1 LFRDDFKL
9 SHGRAA
15 MHAATVELLV
25 QKAHLDPDTALAIAT
40 AIDMA
45 LQNAQL
51 VTVNVLDARFASWE
65 AKTDARFTA
74 FEARI
79 DARFAAAEAKTDARF
94 VAWEAKIDARF
105 AAWEAK
111 IDARFIA
118 SEARIDARFA
128 AAEAK
133 TDARFTASEAKMTAA
148 LEKTKA
154 ELVRWVF
161 LVMLGN
167 VALSVAANAVVNALQ
182 HLR

>member
-1 LFRDDFKL
+1 
-9 SHGRAA
+9 

-51 VTVNVLDARFASWE
+51 VTVAVLDARFA
-65 AKTDARFTA
+65 T
-74 FEARI
+74 
-79 DARFAAAEAKTDARF
+79 
-94 VAWEAKIDARF
+94 WEAKIDARF
-105 AAWEAK
+105 AAAESK
-111 IDARFIA
+111 T
-118 SEARIDARFA
+118 DARFA
-128 AAEAK
+128 AV
-133 TDARFTASEAKMTAA
+133 DARFVALEAKIDVRFAASEAKMSAA

-167 VALSVAANAVVNALQ
+167 VALSVAANAVVNAFQ

>member
-1 LFRDDFKL
+1 
-9 SHGRAA
+9 

-51 VTVNVLDARFASWE
+51 VTVAVLDARFAAFE
-65 AKTDARFTA
+65 AKIDARFAA
-74 FEARI
+74 FEAKI
-79 DARFAAAEAKTDARF
+79 DARFAAAEAKTDVRFAAIDARF
-94 VAWEAKIDARF
+94 VAL
-105 AAWEAK
+105 
-111 IDARFIA
+111 
-118 SEARIDARFA
+118 
-128 AAEAK
+128 
-133 TDARFTASEAKMTAA
+133 EAKMNAA

-167 VALSVAANAVVNALQ
+167 VALSVAANAVVNAFQ

>member
-1 LFRDDFKL
+1 
-9 SHGRAA
+9 
-15 MHAATVELLV
+15 MHAATVELLL
-25 QKAHLDPDTALAIAT
+25 QKAHFDPDTALAIAT

-51 VTVNVLDARFASWE
+51 VTVAVLDARFA
-65 AKTDARFTA
+65 A
-74 FEARI
+74 FEAKI

-94 VAWEAKIDARF
+94 AAIDARF
-105 AAWEAK
+105 VAL
-111 IDARFIA
+111 
-118 SEARIDARFA
+118 
-128 AAEAK
+128 
-133 TDARFTASEAKMTAA
+133 EAKMNAA

-167 VALSVAANAVVNALQ
+167 VALSLAANALVNAFQ

>member
-1 LFRDDFKL
+1 
-9 SHGRAA
+9 

-51 VTVNVLDARFASWE
+51 VTVAVLDARFAASE
-65 AKTDARFTA
+65 AKMDARFAAADAKTDARFAA

-94 VAWEAKIDARF
+94 VALEAKLDVRFAAVDARF
-105 AAWEAK
+105 VAL
-111 IDARFIA
+111 
-118 SEARIDARFA
+118 EAR
-128 AAEAK
+128 
-133 TDARFTASEAKMTAA
+133 MNAA
-148 LEKTKA
+148 LQKTKA

-182 HLR
+182 NLR

>member
-1 LFRDDFKL
+1 
-9 SHGRAA
+9 

-45 LQNAQL
+45 LHNAQL
-51 VTVNVLDARFASWE
+51 VTVAVMDARFLAFE
-65 AKTDARFTA
+65 AKMDARFLAFEAKVDARFTA
-74 FEARI
+74 
-79 DARFAAAEAKTDARF
+79 AEAK
-94 VAWEAKIDARF
+94 WNG
-105 AAWEAK
+105 
-111 IDARFIA
+111 
-118 SEARIDARFA
+118 
-128 AAEAK
+128 
-133 TDARFTASEAKMTAA
+133 A

-167 VALSVAANAVVNALQ
+167 VALTLAANAVLNTLQ

>member
-1 LFRDDFKL
+1 
-9 SHGRAA
+9 

-45 LQNAQL
+45 LHNAQL
-51 VTVNVLDARFASWE
+51 VTVAVLDARFAASE
-65 AKTDARFTA
+65 AKMDARFAA

-79 DARFAAAEAKTDARF
+79 DVRFAAAESKTDARF
-94 VAWEAKIDARF
+94 AAVDARF
-105 AAWEAK
+105 VAL
-111 IDARFIA
+111 
-118 SEARIDARFA
+118 EARIDGRFA
-128 AAEAK
+128 AS
-133 TDARFTASEAKMTAA
+133 DAKMNAA
-148 LEKTKA
+148 LQKTKA

>member
-1 LFRDDFKL
+1 
-9 SHGRAA
+9 

-51 VTVNVLDARFASWE
+51 VTVAVLN
-65 AKTDARFTA
+65 
-74 FEARI
+74 
-79 DARFAAAEAKTDARF
+79 ARFAAF
-94 VAWEAKIDARF
+94 EAKIDARF
-105 AAWEAK
+105 AA
-111 IDARFIA
+111 IDARFVA
-118 SEARIDARFA
+118 L
-128 AAEAK
+128 
-133 TDARFTASEAKMTAA
+133 EAKMNAA

-167 VALSVAANAVVNALQ
+167 VALSVAANAVVNAFQ

>member
-1 LFRDDFKL
+1 
-9 SHGRAA
+9 

-51 VTVNVLDARFASWE
+51 VTVAILDARFA
-65 AKTDARFTA
+65 A
-74 FEARI
+74 FEAKV
-79 DARFAAAEAKTDARF
+79 DVRFAAS
-94 VAWEAKIDARF
+94 EAKIDARF
-105 AAWEAK
+105 AAAG
-111 IDARFIA
+111 
-118 SEARIDARFA
+118 
-128 AAEAK
+128 AK
-133 TDARFTASEAKMTAA
+133 TDARLAAIDARFVALEAKMNAA

-167 VALSVAANAVVNALQ
+167 VALSVAANAVVNAFQ

>member
-1 LFRDDFKL
+1 
-9 SHGRAA
+9 

-51 VTVNVLDARFASWE
+51 ITVAVLDARFLTFE
-65 AKTDARFTA
+65 AKM
-74 FEARI
+74 
-79 DARFAAAEAKTDARF
+79 DARFAA
-94 VAWEAKIDARF
+94 
-105 AAWEAK
+105 
-111 IDARFIA
+111 
-118 SEARIDARFA
+118 SEG
-128 AAEAK
+128 K
-133 TDARFTASEAKMTAA
+133 WNAA

-167 VALSVAANAVVNALQ
+167 VALSLAANAMLNALQ

>member
-1 LFRDDFKL
+1 
-9 SHGRAA
+9 

-51 VTVNVLDARFASWE
+51 VTVAILDARFAAWD
-65 AKTDARFTA
+65 AK
-74 FEARI
+74 I
-79 DARFAAAEAKTDARF
+79 DARFAVAEAKTDARF
-94 VAWEAKIDARF
+94 A
-105 AAWEAK
+105 
-111 IDARFIA
+111 
-118 SEARIDARFA
+118 
-128 AAEAK
+128 
-133 TDARFTASEAKMTAA
+133 ASEAKMDAA
-148 LEKTKA
+148 LQKTKA

>member
-1 LFRDDFKL
+1 
-9 SHGRAA
+9 

-51 VTVNVLDARFASWE
+51 VTVAVLDARFA
-65 AKTDARFTA
+65 A
-74 FEARI
+74 FEAKVE
-79 DARFAAAEAKTDARF
+79 ARFAAS
-94 VAWEAKIDARF
+94 EAKIDARF
-105 AAWEAK
+105 AAAG
-111 IDARFIA
+111 
-118 SEARIDARFA
+118 
-128 AAEAK
+128 AK
-133 TDARFTASEAKMTAA
+133 TDARLAAIDARFVALEAKMNAA

-167 VALSVAANAVVNALQ
+167 VALSVAANAVVNAFQ

>member
-1 LFRDDFKL
+1 
-9 SHGRAA
+9 

-51 VTVNVLDARFASWE
+51 VTVAILDARFA
-65 AKTDARFTA
+65 A
-74 FEARI
+74 FEAKVE
-79 DARFAAAEAKTDARF
+79 ARFAAS
-94 VAWEAKIDARF
+94 EAKIDARF
-105 AAWEAK
+105 AAAG
-111 IDARFIA
+111 
-118 SEARIDARFA
+118 
-128 AAEAK
+128 AK
-133 TDARFTASEAKMTAA
+133 TDARLAAIDARFVALEAKMNAA

-167 VALSVAANAVVNALQ
+167 VALSVAANAVVNAFQ

>member
-1 LFRDDFKL
+1 
-9 SHGRAA
+9 

-51 VTVNVLDARFASWE
+51 VTVAVLDARFA
-65 AKTDARFTA
+65 A
-74 FEARI
+74 F
-79 DARFAAAEAKTDARF
+79 
-94 VAWEAKIDARF
+94 EAKIDARF
-105 AAWEAK
+105 AAFEANIDARFAASEAK
-111 IDARFIA
+111 IDARFA
-118 SEARIDARFA
+118 AVDSRFSALEAKMDARFV
-128 AAEAK
+128 
-133 TDARFTASEAKMTAA
+133 ASEAKWEAA

-167 VALSVAANAVVNALQ
+167 VALSVAANALLNAFQ
-182 HLR
+182 HLH

>member
-1 LFRDDFKL
+1 
-9 SHGRAA
+9 
-15 MHAATVELLV
+15 MHAATVELLI

-51 VTVNVLDARFASWE
+51 VTVAVLDARFV
-65 AKTDARFTA
+65 A
-74 FEARI
+74 FEAKV
-79 DARFAAAEAKTDARF
+79 DARFAAF
-94 VAWEAKIDARF
+94 EAKIDARF
-105 AAWEAK
+105 SAV
-111 IDARFIA
+111 DARFVA
-118 SEARIDARFA
+118 LEARMD
-128 AAEAK
+128 
-133 TDARFTASEAKMTAA
+133 AA
-148 LEKTKA
+148 LQKTKA

>member
-1 LFRDDFKL
+1 
-9 SHGRAA
+9 

-51 VTVNVLDARFASWE
+51 VTVAVL
-65 AKTDARFTA
+65 
-74 FEARI
+74 
-79 DARFAAAEAKTDARF
+79 
-94 VAWEAKIDARF
+94 DARF

-111 IDARFIA
+111 IDARFAA
-118 SEARIDARFA
+118 SEARIDIRFA
-128 AAEAK
+128 AAESK
-133 TDARFTASEAKMTAA
+133 TDARFAAVDARFIALETKIDARFAASEAKMDAA
-148 LEKTKA
+148 LQKTKA

>member
-1 LFRDDFKL
+1 
-9 SHGRAA
+9 

-51 VTVNVLDARFASWE
+51 VTVAVLDARFLAFE
-65 AKTDARFTA
+65 VKIDARFLA
-74 FEARI
+74 FEAKV
-79 DARFAAAEAKTDARF
+79 DARFAAAEAKM
-94 VAWEAKIDARF
+94 DARF
-105 AAWEAK
+105 AV
-111 IDARFIA
+111 
-118 SEARIDARFA
+118 SEAQMNARFA
-128 AAEAK
+128 
-133 TDARFTASEAKMTAA
+133 ASEAKMKAGFEASEAKWDAA
-148 LEKTKA
+148 HEKTKA

-167 VALSVAANAVVNALQ
+167 VALSVAANALLNALQ